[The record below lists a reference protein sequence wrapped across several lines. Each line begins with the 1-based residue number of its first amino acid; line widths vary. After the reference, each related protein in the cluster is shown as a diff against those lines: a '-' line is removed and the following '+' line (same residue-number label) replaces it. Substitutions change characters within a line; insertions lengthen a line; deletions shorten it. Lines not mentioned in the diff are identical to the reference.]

1 MKLNGMQERKNIMK
15 ADSDR
20 NLSKPSPK
28 SGAVLMVAL
37 LVCFTG
43 AVICGAYVAYTINSA
58 FQTRRTIDYRKA
70 RSAADAAL
78 EYGTIR
84 LAQVMANQPM
94 YPCQT
99 NYLQN
104 LVNSISFTNILD
116 GYALTRE
123 NGQPAFRISVD
134 SDVITGVI
142 TNGSACRGADGDYQF
157 FTVTAGARNPQ
168 SGVTAVLQKKV
179 QLLGVYLIRFGV
191 FYEND
196 LEIQPGNTM
205 TFSAGPVHC
214 NHDMYLGG
222 SLALNDRVTSRGN
235 IYARRKDQTN
245 SLSATVTI
253 KNAAGANIA
262 MKMGSIY
269 VDSDYT
275 LWMGTA
281 LSRWDG
287 RVLSR
292 AHGVPELRPPINIT
306 DEPYSIIQR
315 PMTTNATLAASKP
328 YYIKTNAVTDD
339 TEAERF
345 VTRACLKLLVSNT
358 TVYAWDQTDKLVST
372 NSFFTNVV
380 LTASTNNYLGTKYPG
395 FTKTNMDTYIVT
407 TNTTGFY
414 NIGTSLAKIGT
425 NMVVYTNR
433 FYDAREKRYVTPI
446 DIYVDRL
453 AAVITNLMYDI
464 YSDGSGGVTTTN
476 TPWRTNLVFITFAT
490 NQVFAN
496 GLPAVR
502 LRNAENIGL
511 ARGLTVI
518 SDKPI
523 YIEGNYNLTNR
534 FSTNNLPCLV
544 GGDAVTMLSTNW
556 QDAVS
561 SNYSCSARTPGNT
574 TYNTVIMTGNS
585 DTIKGDSAAG
595 YNGGLENV
603 LRFLEDWSTG
613 SKKVTYNGSIIDL
626 WTSRIATNAW
636 ISPTSYYGA
645 PVRTWAYDPILR
657 HSAPPGMTRVYGME
671 ELEWKVITWQDA
683 GW

>member
-1 MKLNGMQERKNIMK
+1 MNDPMNEEGAKN
-15 ADSDR
+15 SG
-20 NLSKPSPK
+20 K
-28 SGAVLMVAL
+28 SGAILMVAL
-37 LVCFTG
+37 LVCFTA
-43 AVICGAYVAYTINSA
+43 AVLCGAYVAYTMNSA
-58 FQTRRTIDYRKA
+58 YQTRRTIDYRKA
-70 RSAADAAL
+70 RAIADSAV
-78 EYGTIR
+78 EFGTIR
-84 LAQVMANQPM
+84 LAEVMANQPM

-104 LVNSISFTNILD
+104 LVNAITFTNALD
-116 GYALTRE
+116 GYVLTRT
-123 NGQPAFRISVD
+123 NGQPAFRISVA

-142 TNGSACRGADGDYQF
+142 SNGSACRGAEGDYQF
-157 FTVTAGARNPQ
+157 FTITAGARNPQ

-196 LEIQPGNTM
+196 LEIQPGATM

-222 SLALNDRVTSRGN
+222 TLTLNDRVTSHAN

-245 SLSATVTI
+245 SLSSEVAI
-253 KNAAGANIA
+253 KNQAGANIK
-262 MKMGSIY
+262 MLMGSTY
-269 VDSDYT
+269 VDSDYS
-275 LWMGTA
+275 LWMGA
-281 LSRWDG
+281 SLSRWDG

-292 AHGVPELRPPINIT
+292 AHGVPELRPPINAT
-306 DEPYSIIQR
+306 DVPYTIIQR
-315 PMTTNATLAASKP
+315 PMTTNQTLASSKP
-328 YYIKTNAVTDD
+328 YYIYTNSVTED

-358 TVYAWDQTDKLVST
+358 TVYAWDEHDNLIST
-372 NSFFTNVV
+372 NSYFTNVV
-380 LTASTNNYLGTKYPG
+380 LSATTNNYQGTLYPG
-395 FTKTNMDTYIVT
+395 FTKTNMDTYVIT
-407 TNTTGFY
+407 TNTPGFY
-414 NIGTSLAKIGT
+414 NLGVSTAKIGT
-425 NMVVYTNR
+425 NLVTYTNR

-453 AAVITNLMYDI
+453 SSVITNLMYDI
-464 YSDGSGGVTTTN
+464 NSDGSGGVATTN
-476 TPWRTNLVFITFAT
+476 SPWRTNLVFITFAT
-490 NQVFAN
+490 NAVFNN
-496 GLPAVR
+496 GLPVVR

-511 ARGLTVI
+511 ARGLSVI
-518 SDKPI
+518 SDKPL
-523 YIEGNYNLTNR
+523 YVEGNFNLTNR
-534 FSTNNLPCLV
+534 FSTNNLPCMV
-544 GGDAVTMLSTNW
+544 GADAVTLLSTNW
-556 QDAVS
+556 QDALS
-561 SNYSCSARTPGNT
+561 SNYSCAARTPGNT

-585 DTIKGDSAAG
+585 DTIKGNSAAG

-657 HSAPPGMTRVYGME
+657 HAAPPGMTRVYGME
-671 ELEWKVITWQDA
+671 ELEWKVITWQEA